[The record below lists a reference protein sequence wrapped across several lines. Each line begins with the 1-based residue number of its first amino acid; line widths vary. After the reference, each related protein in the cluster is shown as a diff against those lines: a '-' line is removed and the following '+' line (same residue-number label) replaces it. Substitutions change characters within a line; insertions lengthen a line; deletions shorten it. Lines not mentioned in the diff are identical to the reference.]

1 MEQANNPHY
10 LKTSND
16 HKTNNRFS
24 NTVIDDF
31 AEVPIAEI
39 DLPVP
44 LKIPGGSRAL
54 TIDGYNVVVS
64 FLLSVVDALH
74 NFCYSALN

>member
-16 HKTNNRFS
+16 HKTNNRLS
-24 NTVIDDF
+24 STVIDNF

-44 LKIPGGSRAL
+44 LKIPGN
-54 TIDGYNVVVS
+54 TNCYNMVILFLDDVS
-64 FLLSVVDALH
+64 L
-74 NFCYSALN
+74 

>member
-31 AEVPIAEI
+31 AEIPVAEI

-44 LKIPGGSRAL
+44 LKIPGACWAL
-54 TIDGYNVVVS
+54 TTDNVVISLLCGVS
-64 FLLSVVDALH
+64 LQWVLYIIFVA
-74 NFCYSALN
+74 

>member
-1 MEQANNPHY
+1 M
-10 LKTSND
+10 KTSND
-16 HKTNNRFS
+16 HKTDNRFN

-44 LKIPGGSRAL
+44 LKIPGGCRAL
-54 TIDGYNVVVS
+54 TTNSYNMDISLLCDVS
-64 FLLSVVDALH
+64 L
-74 NFCYSALN
+74 